1 MPIRRKSSIEKKYY
15 ETIGQGLLFGHDN
28 LRFKT
33 VNLPQKQRLTNLCK
47 KFSIKQIDQSNPF
60 FFTLFLRSLILIR
73 TSSIILLLF
82 SQVIM
87 VQF

>member
-1 MPIRRKSSIEKKYY
+1 MPIRKKSSIEKKYH

-47 KFSIKQIDQSNPF
+47 KISIKIITQSTPV
-60 FFTLFLRSLILIR
+60 FLRVIN
-73 TSSIILLLF
+73 LL
-82 SQVIM
+82 
-87 VQF
+87 

>member
-33 VNLPQKQRLTNLCK
+33 VNLPQRLRLRSLCK
-47 KFSIKQIDQSNPF
+47 KFSIKQIDQSNSVF
-60 FFTLFLRSLILIR
+60 FRLIR
-73 TSSIILLLF
+73 LS
-82 SQVIM
+82 
-87 VQF
+87 

>member
-33 VNLPQKQRLTNLCK
+33 VNLPKKQRFKNLCK
-47 KFSIKQIDQSNPF
+47 IFTIKQIKQSKPV
-60 FFTLFLRSLILIR
+60 FLRIIR
-73 TSSIILLLF
+73 LS
-82 SQVIM
+82 
-87 VQF
+87 

>member
-33 VNLPQKQRLTNLCK
+33 VNLPKKQSLTNLCK

-60 FFTLFLRSLILIR
+60 FFRSINL
-73 TSSIILLLF
+73 
-82 SQVIM
+82 
-87 VQF
+87 

>member
-33 VNLPQKQRLTNLCK
+33 VNLPKRQRLKNLCK
-47 KFSIKQIDQSNPF
+47 KFTIKQIDQSNKVF
-60 FFTLFLRSLILIR
+60 FSVIRIL
-73 TSSIILLLF
+73 
-82 SQVIM
+82 
-87 VQF
+87 